1 MHTGR
6 PRFVPLKRLATRGLI
21 SMSSGGLGKWC
32 SAPGMIV
39 HRVWMSGRGGAG
51 PTGTAPPCLLD
62 DTIQYEIDPL
72 YVTVSDVLL
81 LMT

>member
-1 MHTGR
+1 MVFRSGYDRSSAVEEPQRGCRTDR
-6 PRFVPLKRLATRGLI
+6 P
-21 SMSSGGLGKWC
+21 
-32 SAPGMIV
+32 
-39 HRVWMSGRGGAG
+39 
-51 PTGTAPPCLLD
+51 APPCLLD